1 MAKANFFRGK
11 KKKAKPKHPTPQSTP
26 LLSAPTRLWP
36 CSPAACLPPAESA
49 GQSRPDR
56 SRRTANGT
64 PGSAKAQKCERG
76 AQSVKLPCLL
86 EGGGTLTYIYPM
98 GDGSGGGTVTQ
109 FGPMRQTGGGSTWL
123 CACCL
128 PRRVGNWVGG
138 EKRCLKEPH
147 IQVTRETGSQKID

>member
-11 KKKAKPKHPTPQSTP
+11 KKKSQTKTPKATEHTPPLSPHPTMALHPS
-26 LLSAPTRLWP
+26 RV
-36 CSPAACLPPAESA
+36 PPSAESA
-49 GQSRPDR
+49 VQSRPDR

-98 GDGSGGGTVTQ
+98 GDGYGGGTVTQ
-109 FGPMRQTGGGSTWL
+109 FGPMRQTGGGKHMAL
-123 CACCL
+123 RVL
-128 PRRVGNWVGG
+128 PAREGG
-138 EKRCLKEPH
+138 
-147 IQVTRETGSQKID
+147 